1 MKKLWILP
9 IAAMMM
15 VACGGAT
22 DEAAHEEVMG
32 DVMEEMEAAV
42 EDAAADMEDA
52 MEDPAADMEDAAEAV
67 EDAVEAAHDDHEG
80 H

>member
-22 DEAAHEEVMG
+22 DEAAHEEVME
-32 DVMEEMEAAV
+32 DVMVM
-42 EDAAADMEDA
+42 
-52 MEDPAADMEDAAEAV
+52 
-67 EDAVEAAHDDHEG
+67 
-80 H
+80 